1 MADILVLDWM
11 EEFESLTESEIHT
24 YSSEQEHNHEVMIA
38 LYDILTE
45 PYRYKGQNVWTHC
58 NFSSL
63 HSSND
68 LQLIDRICQQLL
80 DFYRSEEQQLKKFT
94 LQYIPTLVFLH
105 LTEKSYTAV
114 QTLLVSLYNLEV
126 IDSKSQPR
134 TLSFRVPSIAQ
145 SSIYHDSNTLE
156 AAFIAENSL
165 RRWEEC
171 NSKLVSWG
179 PLPQVECLNAQNRQR
194 VITALVFLYNQQLA
208 SVITQ
213 GVEHTCRG
221 ISRLVSQGFSSNN
234 SARSSVNSDCSYSQ
248 GISPRIPVSS
258 PLLLELLHTV
268 YYGAEKGATGAVQ
281 ALHDITQRA
290 NYETYADVLLA
301 ANAIKNLIQHSSS
314 ISVTPRPS
322 QTHSISK
329 SMITNASFR
338 TKKLPD
344 DIPIQDEHQ
353 TEVPLD
359 SITEEQE
366 EADKTKS
373 RGSVSALKHLPKLP
387 GLGKKHKIKIQQGQ
401 DQVEMM
407 QNASGEPTVESPPTD
422 FNHAVHVSAV

>member
-1 MADILVLDWM
+1 MADILILDWM

-24 YSSEQEHNHEVMIA
+24 YSSEQEHNHEVMVA

-45 PYRYKGQNVWTHC
+45 PYRYKGQN
-58 NFSSL
+58 
-63 HSSND
+63 
-68 LQLIDRICQQLL
+68 LIDGICQQLL
-80 DFYRSEEQQLKKFT
+80 DFYRSGEEQLKRFA

-105 LTEKSYTAV
+105 LTDKSYTSIQA
-114 QTLLVSLYNLEV
+114 LLVSLYNLEV
-126 IDSKSQPR
+126 IDSKGQPR
-134 TLSFRVPSIAQ
+134 TISFRVPSIAQ
-145 SSIYHDSNTLE
+145 SSIYHDSSNLE
-156 AAFIAENSL
+156 PAFIAENSL

-213 GVEHTCRG
+213 GIEHTCRG
-221 ISRLVSQGFSSNN
+221 ISRLVSQGFSSSG
-234 SARSSVNSDCSYSQ
+234 SARSSINSDCSFNQ
-248 GISPRIPVSS
+248 GVVPRIPVSS
-258 PLLLELLHTV
+258 PLLLEFLHTV
-268 YYGAEKGATGAVQ
+268 YHAAEKGAAGAVQ
-281 ALHDITQRA
+281 ALHDIIQRA
-290 NYETYADVLLA
+290 NYETYAEVLLA
-301 ANAIKNLIQHSSS
+301 ANAVKNLIQHSPSV
-314 ISVTPRPS
+314 SVTPRPS
-322 QTHSISK
+322 QSRSISK

-366 EADKTKS
+366 EADKSKS

-387 GLGKKHKIKIQQGQ
+387 GLGKKHKTKNPQGQ
-401 DQVEMM
+401 DQQVEL
-407 QNASGEPTVESPPTD
+407 QNIAGEPPVESPPTD